1 MKEKENNLENTN
13 DESLDYAFA
22 LEQANHWIDSAD
34 SKTGIALSLV
44 SITFTLYAGFLLDKQ
59 VFTADINPNNKTW
72 LIVLTLLSFVAFA
85 LSLVFYCFVLIP
97 RFKKPKTKDN
107 PYYYYEVSMYKEPKD
122 FVDRFINEKD
132 NKLLTKGQ
140 LESLYVNSKIALKK
154 MRRFRRG
161 IIFTALFF
169 LFSSACI
176 ILALFTVFPTQ
187 DVSQTVVNDGRTS
200 VNVLRLIV
208 RFCSY

>member
-1 MKEKENNLENTN
+1 MKEKESNLENTN
-13 DESLDYAFA
+13 AESLDYAFA

-44 SITFTLYAGFLLDKQ
+44 SITFTLYAGFLLEKQ
-59 VFTADINPNNKTW
+59 VFTADIDPTNKTW

-140 LESLYVNSKIALKK
+140 LESLYANSKIALKK
-154 MRRFRRG
+154 MRRFRLG

-169 LFSSACI
+169 LFSIACI

-187 DVSQTVVNDGRTS
+187 GVNQTIVDNGGASADA
-200 VNVLRLIV
+200 LRLIV
-208 RFCSY
+208 CFGSY